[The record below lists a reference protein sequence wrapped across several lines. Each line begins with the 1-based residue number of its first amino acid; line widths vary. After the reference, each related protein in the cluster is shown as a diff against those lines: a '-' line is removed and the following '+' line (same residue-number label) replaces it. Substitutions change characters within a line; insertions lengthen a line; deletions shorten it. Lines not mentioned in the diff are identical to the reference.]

1 MTKPD
6 FIGKRSL
13 LRDIKLGG
21 ERQHVVGLLPD
32 DEQALVADGS
42 ALLPAQGSD
51 SRSGFQGHV
60 TAACFSPT
68 LKRTIALALLKD
80 GQKRH
85 GERVVISGLENS
97 CVATVTE
104 PVFYDPKGERMR
116 G

>member
-1 MTKPD
+1 M
-6 FIGKRSL
+6 
-13 LRDIKLGG
+13 
-21 ERQHVVGLLPD
+21 VGLLPD

-68 LKRTIALALLKD
+68 LERTIALGLLKD
-80 GQKRH
+80 GQNRH
-85 GERVVISGLENS
+85 GEKIVISGLENS
-97 CVATVTE
+97 CAATVTA